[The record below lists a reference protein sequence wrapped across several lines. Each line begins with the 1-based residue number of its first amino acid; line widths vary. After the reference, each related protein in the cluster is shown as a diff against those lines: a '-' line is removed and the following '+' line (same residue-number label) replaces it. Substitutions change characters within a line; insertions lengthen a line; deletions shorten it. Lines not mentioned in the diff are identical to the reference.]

1 MCEAKSKVPLSRS
14 RFPSTQKILALVPQL
29 REILLAIR
37 ASGAASCTLPDRA
50 PASELVLVKP
60 ADRAQAAPQELAFR
74 LVGSPGDRG
83 LIGGRG
89 LSIPAEPA
97 EQIGADRVEEV
108 VAVQVRGQV
117 VHHHERGRRPVD
129 FGQRD
134 GAVERDDGAGTYG
147 EQLVVELQ
155 YLRPVGT
162 SDRPGVGMNR
172 VDRCLNL
179 IWPWLSAPQTAAD
192 DGLAFGYQVAIPDR
206 TILVAE
212 QHQPA
217 VGTDP
222 RGPAQPVSHG
232 RFRHQEC
239 PGDLG
244 GTEPAEQSQ
253 RQRYL

>member
-1 MCEAKSKVPLSRS
+1 MREAKTNVALSRS
-14 RFPSTQKILALVPQL
+14 RLPSTQKILALVPQL

-117 VHHHERGRRPVD
+117 VHDHERGRRSVD
-129 FGQRD
+129 FGERN
-134 GAVERDDGAGTYG
+134 GAVERDDRAGCDG
-147 EQLVVELQ
+147 QQLVVELQ
-155 YLRPVGT
+155 YLRPVG
-162 SDRPGVGMNR
+162 SADRPGIGMNR

-179 IWPWLSAPQTAAD
+179 IWHWLSAPQTSAD
-192 DGLAFGYQVAIPDR
+192 
-206 TILVAE
+206 
-212 QHQPA
+212 
-217 VGTDP
+217 
-222 RGPAQPVSHG
+222 
-232 RFRHQEC
+232 
-239 PGDLG
+239 
-244 GTEPAEQSQ
+244 
-253 RQRYL
+253 